1 MMRESVSPAVS
12 VYPERTHDEDRP
24 TMTPD
29 WIAAMAGAAA
39 FLTSLVV
46 GMKVIERLDE
56 IKRSI
61 GGRLTESVAT
71 VGREQRAIGILEGAH
86 NEQLDHQA
94 ELERTRA
101 HSILVT
107 ELPSQE
113 RCSDGNE

>member
-1 MMRESVSPAVS
+1 VE
-12 VYPERTHDEDRP
+12 
-24 TMTPD
+24 PD

-39 FLTSLVV
+39 FLTSLVI

-56 IKRSI
+56 IKRSL
-61 GGRLTESVAT
+61 GGRLADSLDTA
-71 VGREQRAIGILEGAH
+71 GREQRAIGLLEGAH

-113 RCSDGNE
+113 RRADGSG

>member
-1 MMRESVSPAVS
+1 ME
-12 VYPERTHDEDRP
+12 
-24 TMTPD
+24 PD

-39 FLTSLVV
+39 FLTSLVI

-56 IKRSI
+56 IKRSL
-61 GGRLTESVAT
+61 GGRLADSLDTA
-71 VGREQRAIGILEGAH
+71 GREQRAIGLLEGAH

-113 RCSDGNE
+113 RRADGSG